1 MTASKSLAPGA
12 LYRACASDALPF
24 ATTAELVDG
33 NAPFG
38 QQRAIDAI
46 RFGVEM
52 RLPGHNLFVMGPPGT
67 GRRSFVGDFLKQ
79 LSAADPAP
87 CDWCYVN
94 DFADAARPRA
104 LQLPAGVG
112 KRLAIAVERCLIEVQ
127 AAVGAAFGSEEYRNR
142 RQAIEREFEELQ
154 GQAFEQVQQAARE
167 RNIRIMQTPGGM
179 VFAPVVNG
187 AVLGPAEF
195 EKLSPEQQAAIQTAV
210 EEVGKLFQETMQH
223 TPERL
228 RVSRARI
235 QELDQQV
242 ADLAIRRLVAEVEQ
256 QFQDVAA
263 ACEYLEAMRA
273 DLTSH
278 YELLREPEAAVPGM
292 PLRLDLDAEEPGDS
306 RVQRRYGI
314 NVLVSREP
322 QDGAPVV
329 IEERPSYG
337 RLLGKIEHRARF
349 GALITDFK
357 LIRAG
362 ALHQA
367 NGGYL
372 VMNALRLLSEP
383 FAWDALKET
392 LRNGAIRIVPLE
404 QAYGFAS
411 TVSLEPAPIPVTL
424 KVVLI
429 GAPRLYY
436 MLRELDP
443 EFDDFFKVVAEFD
456 DRTARND
463 TAQLEFAHLLASSAR
478 SDGLL
483 ALDRAAVARVIEE
496 SARWAEDADK
506 LSTELRRAI
515 DLAREADYWARK
527 RGVSLVERVDIEQ
540 AIEQQAFRKGRIVE
554 RIQEEILRET
564 LLIDTSGTRIGQIN
578 GLAVMAVGDQ
588 AFGKPTRIS
597 ARVSMG
603 GGTVID
609 IEREAELGGEL
620 HSKGVMILSGYLA
633 ARYAQWA
640 PASFAATLAFEQSY
654 GGVDGDSASSTELYA
669 LLSALAEVPLRQDL
683 AVTGSVNQFG
693 DVQAIGGV
701 NYKIEGFFDI
711 CAKRGLSGSQGV
723 LIPAANVK
731 HLMLRPRVVEAVAA
745 GRFHIYPI
753 SSIDQGIALLT
764 GMEAGTLDADG
775 SYPEAT
781 INRRV
786 LDRLATFAQARR
798 QFGQQSG
805 DNAAGGAL
813 T

>member
-1 MTASKSLAPGA
+1 MTVSKALAPGA
-12 LYRACASDALPF
+12 LYRACAVDALPF
-24 ATTAELVDG
+24 VTTAELADG
-33 NAPFG
+33 DAPFG
-38 QQRAIDAI
+38 QQRAVDAI

-67 GRRSFVGDFLKQ
+67 GRRSFVGDFLKR
-79 LSAADPAP
+79 LSAADAAP
-87 CDWCYVN
+87 SDWCYVN
-94 DFADAARPRA
+94 DFSDAARPRA
-104 LQLPAGVG
+104 LELPPGIG
-112 KRLAIAVERCLIEVQ
+112 KRLASAVERCLVEVQ
-127 AAVGAAFGSEEYRNR
+127 AAVGAAFASEEYRNR
-142 RQAIEREFEELQ
+142 RQAIEHEFEESQ
-154 GQAFEQVQQAARE
+154 SRAFEQVQQAARE
-167 RNIRIMQTPGGM
+167 RNIRIMQTPNGM
-179 VFAPVVNG
+179 VFAPVANG
-187 AVLGPAEF
+187 AVLGPEEF
-195 EKLSPEQQAAIQTAV
+195 DKLSPEQQAAIQTAV

-228 RVSRARI
+228 RGARGRI
-235 QELDQQV
+235 RELDQQV
-242 ADLAIRRLVAEVEQ
+242 ADLAIRRLVAEVLQ
-256 QFQDVAA
+256 QFQEVAA
-263 ACEYLEAMRA
+263 ACDYLEEMRA

-278 YELLREPEAAVPGM
+278 YELLREPEAPAAGM
-292 PLRLDLDAEEPGDS
+292 PLRLDLDGEEPGDS

-314 NVLVSREP
+314 NVLVSREAR
-322 QDGAPVV
+322 DGAPVV

-349 GALITDFK
+349 GALTTDFK

-362 ALHQA
+362 ALHEA

-392 LRNGAIRIVPLE
+392 LRNGSIRIVPLE

-411 TVSLEPAPIPVTL
+411 TVSLEPAPIPVKL

-456 DRTARND
+456 DRTTRDEA
-463 TAQLEFAHLLASSAR
+463 AQLEFAHLLASAAR
-478 SDGLL
+478 IDGLMAL
-483 ALDRAAVARVIEE
+483 ARAAVARVIEE
-496 SARWAEDADK
+496 SARWAEDAEK

-515 DLAREADYWARK
+515 DLVREADYWARK
-527 RGVSLVERVDIEQ
+527 RGAVLIERADIEQ
-540 AIEQQAFRKGRIVE
+540 AIEMQAYRKGRVVE

-564 LLIDTSGTRIGQIN
+564 LLIDTHGTRIGQIN
-578 GLAVMAVGDQ
+578 GLAVLAVGDQ
-588 AFGKPTRIS
+588 AFGKPSRIS
-597 ARVSMG
+597 ARVSLG

-620 HSKGVMILSGYLA
+620 HSKGVMILAGYIA
-633 ARYAQWA
+633 ARYSQWM
-640 PASFAATLAFEQSY
+640 PASFSATLAFEQSY

-711 CAKRGLSGSQGV
+711 CSKRGLTGSQGV

-731 HLMLRPRVVEAVAA
+731 HLMLRARVVEAVTS

-753 SSIDQGIALLT
+753 RNIDEGITLLT
-764 GMEAGTLDADG
+764 GMEAGSPDADG
-775 SYPEAT
+775 SYPEGSL
-781 INRRV
+781 NRRV
-786 LDRLATFAQARR
+786 VDRLVTFAQARR
-798 QFGQQSG
+798 QF
-805 DNAAGGAL
+805 APGGGENHGGEAM

>member
-1 MTASKSLAPGA
+1 MTATTALAPVA
-12 LYRACASDALPF
+12 LYRACAPDALPF
-24 ATTAELVDG
+24 ATTAELDDG
-33 NAPFG
+33 SAPFG
-38 QQRAIDAI
+38 QQRAIEAI

-52 RLPGHNLFVMGPPGT
+52 RLPGHNLFVMGPAGT

-79 LSAADPAP
+79 LSAGDPAP
-87 CDWCYVN
+87 ADWCYVN
-94 DFADAARPRA
+94 DFNDAARPRA
-104 LQLPAGVG
+104 LALPAGVG
-112 KRLAIAVERCLIEVQ
+112 KRLAQAVERCLVEVQ

-142 RQAIEREFEELQ
+142 RQGIEREFEESQ
-154 GQAFEQVQQAARE
+154 GRAFEQVQQAARE
-167 RNIRIMQTPGGM
+167 RNIRIMQTPNGM

-187 AVLGPAEF
+187 AVLGPEEF
-195 EKLSPEQQAAIQTAV
+195 EKLTAEQQATLQNAV

-228 RVSRARI
+228 RGARERI
-235 QELDQQV
+235 RQLDHEV
-242 ADLAIRRLVAEVEQ
+242 ADLAIRRLVAEVDAE
-256 QFQDVAA
+256 FEAVPAA
-263 ACEYLEAMRA
+263 REYLEMMRA

-278 YELLREPEAAVPGM
+278 YELLREPEGQAAGM
-292 PLRLDLDAEEPGDS
+292 PLRLDLDGEEPGDS

-349 GALITDFK
+349 GALTTDFK

-392 LRNGAIRIVPLE
+392 LRNGHIRIVPLE

-411 TVSLEPAPIPVTL
+411 TVSLEPAPIPVKL
-424 KVVLI
+424 KVILI

-436 MLRELDP
+436 LLREMDP

-456 DRTARND
+456 DRTSRSDA
-463 TAQLEFAHLLASSAR
+463 AQLEFARLVAGAARKDALLPLVR
-478 SDGLL
+478 D
-483 ALDRAAVARVIEE
+483 AVARVIEE
-496 SARWAEDADK
+496 AARWAEDADK

-515 DLAREADYWARK
+515 DLVREADYWARK
-527 RGVSLVERVDIEQ
+527 RGVAAIERADVEQ
-540 AIEQQAFRKGRIVE
+540 AIERQAWRKGRISE
-554 RIQEEILRET
+554 RIQEEILRDT

-588 AFGKPTRIS
+588 AFGKPSRIS
-597 ARVSMG
+597 ARVSLG

-620 HSKGVMILSGYLA
+620 HSKGVMILAGYIA

-669 LLSALAEVPLRQDL
+669 LLSALAQVPLRQDL

-701 NYKIEGFFDI
+701 NHKIEGFFDV
-711 CAKRGLSGSQGV
+711 CAARGLTGSQGV

-745 GRFHIYPI
+745 GRFHIHAVN
-753 SSIDQGIALLT
+753 SIDEGITLLT
-764 GMEAGTLDADG
+764 GMEAGTPDADG
-775 SYPEAT
+775 SYPEGSL
-781 INRRV
+781 NRRV
-786 LDRLATFAQARR
+786 VEQLASFAQARR
-798 QFGQQSG
+798 QFGQG
-805 DNAAGGAL
+805 GAAAGEAL